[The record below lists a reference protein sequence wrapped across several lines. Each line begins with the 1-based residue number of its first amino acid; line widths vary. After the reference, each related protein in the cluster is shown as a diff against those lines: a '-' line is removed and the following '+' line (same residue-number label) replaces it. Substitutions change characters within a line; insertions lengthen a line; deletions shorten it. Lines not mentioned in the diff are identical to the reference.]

1 MRGAVRRALTMIL
14 CLALTGCGHGADEV
28 DQLTLDIRGRYLGLE
43 RVTARLEVEADYGQ
57 RVYAYELD
65 LDWRREGETTISV
78 IAPEEVAGLTAR
90 LAAGETFLDYD
101 GVSLETGPLDESGL
115 SPMGAGP
122 RLLQAAA
129 EDFIAESGLET
140 WEEGERLRLLCR
152 DPEGRPGEGTEYT
165 LWFDPNTF
173 ALLRGEVSVDG
184 RRVFACRLSEFQME
198 GPTEEA
204 APSGEK

>member
-14 CLALTGCGHGADEV
+14 CLALTGCGQGADEV

-78 IAPEEVAGLTAR
+78 MRAGGGGGPHRPAGR
-90 LAAGETFLDYD
+90 GETFLDYD

-129 EDFIAESGLET
+129 EDFIAESGLEDL
-140 WEEGERLRLLCR
+140 G
-152 DPEGRPGEGTEYT
+152 GGG
-165 LWFDPNTF
+165 
-173 ALLRGEVSVDG
+173 
-184 RRVFACRLSEFQME
+184 
-198 GPTEEA
+198 A
-204 APSGEK
+204 APAPLPGPGGPAGGGHRVHPLV